1 MELSDIAQ
9 APKVIPESR
18 EQWEAMHDDDKFE
31 LLLALSADLSEILR
45 VTQER
50 QLQLAVAVKALTN
63 HANQAEQNQKI
74 ITVVGA
80 DGEAN

>member
-1 MELSDIAQ
+1 MKLSEIAQ
-9 APKVIPESR
+9 KPNVIPESR

-31 LLLALSADLSEILR
+31 LLLALSADLSEIL
-45 VTQER
+45 VAVQER
-50 QLQLAVAVKALTN
+50 EMQLALAVAGLVELTK
-63 HANQAEQNQKI
+63 QAEQNRKI